1 VLRAMHPDVVAV
13 TPLAHFCL
21 DVGFANGEKKRFDVR
36 PFLHLPVF
44 QRLHLAG
51 YFDRAHVENGTVV
64 WDEQLDLSPDTL
76 YLQGVPVPP

>member
-1 VLRAMHPDVVAV
+1 MSRPMHPDVVAV
-13 TPLAHFCL
+13 TPREHFCL
-21 DVGFANGEKKRFDVR
+21 DVSFANGEKKRFDVR

-44 QRLHLAG
+44 KRLQSAG

-76 YLQGVPVPP
+76 YLQGVAVPS